1 MTGGIHARPI
11 KASGGDGEVRSHT
24 LTAVSGTGP
33 ILVSVDHSQSAP
45 VNEIDDT
52 IQWNPVIQSF
62 GYEEEAGPLHVS
74 TDIGVLSDDLA
85 GDEDS
90 MYNVEIDSTRMV
102 AREEAEVT
110 ITTRFHT
117 TDPSVKGVYSPMIE
131 IPIAGF
137 TFDNLSQITENGTRC
152 AYEVVN
158 GTTGNEHK
166 SLFIESRAWEKDME
180 MTYKFNIT
188 PEDHGALDLDLR
200 IRPLYNDTNVYLTNK
215 TFTVMGRGNVSVNVV
230 DEDGVSVKAESITL
244 GANAVQNQ
252 SSYDFTGIL
261 NGTYTLVVN
270 GTGGYPSI
278 RTAARVTPGATALCN
293 VTLPSSLLSPTLV
306 YSEGGAGSIA
316 GVAQVPAGRLSAAYA
331 ENTTYTVTVLGD
343 GGEIG
348 IALEFPMRYLVNG
361 PPKVKVNDAPAEY
374 ELINGTFEYLS
385 NKTYLTTNAALIV
398 YNTIVGSN
406 TIEIEFKGG
415 LLGDATSNNIVNIYD
430 VVDILNF
437 IVGNI
442 GDDKFKK
449 AYDYSDATKNGIT
462 NIYDA
467 VAILNY
473 LVGNTDQYYDPIL

>member
-1 MTGGIHARPI
+1 
-11 KASGGDGEVRSHT
+11 
-24 LTAVSGTGP
+24 
-33 ILVSVDHSQSAP
+33 
-45 VNEIDDT
+45 
-52 IQWNPVIQSF
+52 
-62 GYEEEAGPLHVS
+62 
-74 TDIGVLSDDLA
+74 
-85 GDEDS
+85 
-90 MYNVEIDSTRMV
+90 
-102 AREEAEVT
+102 
-110 ITTRFHT
+110 
-117 TDPSVKGVYSPMIE
+117 
-131 IPIAGF
+131 
-137 TFDNLSQITENGTRC
+137 
-152 AYEVVN
+152 
-158 GTTGNEHK
+158 
-166 SLFIESRAWEKDME
+166 
-180 MTYKFNIT
+180 
-188 PEDHGALDLDLR
+188 
-200 IRPLYNDTNVYLTNK
+200 
-215 TFTVMGRGNVSVNVV
+215 
-230 DEDGVSVKAESITL
+230 
-244 GANAVQNQ
+244 
-252 SSYDFTGIL
+252 
-261 NGTYTLVVN
+261 
-270 GTGGYPSI
+270 
-278 RTAARVTPGATALCN
+278 
-293 VTLPSSLLSPTLV
+293 
-306 YSEGGAGSIA
+306 
-316 GVAQVPAGRLSAAYA
+316 VPAGRLSAAYA